1 MIKVLGWAIAC
12 VVLILMLAG
21 AFKAA
26 SDDDDRN
33 GRG

>member
-1 MIKVLGWAIAC
+1 MGLLLVLGILAMGYACWAC
-12 VVLILMLAG
+12 LKAG
-21 AFKAA
+21 

>member
-1 MIKVLGWAIAC
+1 MT
-12 VVLILMLAG
+12 VVILISLAAFIG
-21 AFKAA
+21 ALYCCLIIG

>member
-1 MIKVLGWAIAC
+1 MIAWIALAVVC
-12 VVLILMLAG
+12 VAFGVCLYCALISG
-21 AFKAA
+21 

>member
-1 MIKVLGWAIAC
+1 MWFYCGLALFAALCTIILYCAI
-12 VVLILMLAG
+12 IAG
-21 AFKAA
+21 